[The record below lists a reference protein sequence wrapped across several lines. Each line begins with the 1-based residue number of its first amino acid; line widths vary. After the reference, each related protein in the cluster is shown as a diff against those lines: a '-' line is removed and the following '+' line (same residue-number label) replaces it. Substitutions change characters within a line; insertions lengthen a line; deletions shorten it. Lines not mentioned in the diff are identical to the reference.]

1 MLIVISPAKSFSKE
15 VNAPELGYTQPKH
28 LKNSE
33 KLIGK
38 LRGLSKKKFAGLMN
52 LSNDLATMNMER
64 HDNWQPPFAIDNADP
79 AIFAFNGEVY
89 RGLDANSFSAAD
101 LDYAQDHLRILSGL
115 YGCLK
120 PLDLIQPYRLEM
132 GARLKYY
139 RKTNLYQ
146 FWGDEI
152 THALNDILLDEK
164 ILINL
169 ASIEYFKAVNTNKL
183 KGTIITPVF
192 KDFSNGEYKSLM
204 TYAKNARGMMSRY
217 IIQDR
222 IEEPELLKS
231 FNGGGYCYSPDMSD
245 EGTYV
250 FIRG

>member
-1 MLIVISPAKSFSKE
+1 MLIVISPAKSFNKE
-15 VNAPELGYTQPKH
+15 VSAPAINYSQPSH
-28 LKNSE
+28 LESSE

-52 LSNDLATMNMER
+52 LSNDLAIMNMER
-64 HDNWQPPFAIDNADP
+64 HQNWQPPFAVDNADP
-79 AIFAFNGEVY
+79 AIFAFTGEVY
-89 RGLDANSFSAAD
+89 RGMDATSFTKDD
-101 LDYAQDHLRILSGL
+101 LDYAQEHLRILSGL

-152 THALNDILLDEK
+152 TNDLNEILNDEK

-169 ASIEYFKAVNTNKL
+169 ASIEYFKAVNTKKL
-183 KGTIITPVF
+183 KARVITPIF
-192 KDFSNGEYKSLM
+192 KDYSNGEYKSLM

-217 IIQDR
+217 IVQER

-231 FNGGGYCYSPDMSD
+231 FNGGGYCYSPEMSD
-245 EGTYV
+245 EGTFV

>member
-15 VNAPELGYTQPKH
+15 VNAPELGYTQPKY
-28 LKNSE
+28 LENSE

-152 THALNDILLDEK
+152 THALNDILLAEK
-164 ILINL
+164 IVINL
-169 ASIEYFKAVNTNKL
+169 ASIEYFKAVNTKKL

-217 IIQDR
+217 IIQER

-231 FNGGGYCYSPDMSD
+231 FNGGGYCYSPEMSD